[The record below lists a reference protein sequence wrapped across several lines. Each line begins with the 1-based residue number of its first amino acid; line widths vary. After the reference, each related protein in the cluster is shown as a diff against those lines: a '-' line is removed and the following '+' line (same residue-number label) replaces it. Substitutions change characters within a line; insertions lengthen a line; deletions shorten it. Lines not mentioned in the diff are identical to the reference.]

1 MSAAHTS
8 FKELISGSKPVVV
21 DLFAEWCGPC
31 KLMTPVLQQVKEAAG
46 GRVTVLKM
54 DIDKNPGFTHRYS
67 VLAVPTL
74 IIFKDGQVIWR
85 KSGVVPAHEILEHLN
100 TVMS

>member
-1 MSAAHTS
+1 
-8 FKELISGSKPVVV
+8 
-21 DLFAEWCGPC
+21 
-31 KLMTPVLQQVKEAAG
+31 MTPVLQQVKAAAG
-46 GRVTVLKM
+46 DRVTVLKM

-67 VLAVPTL
+67 VQAVPTL

>member
-1 MSAAHTS
+1 M
-8 FKELISGSKPVVV
+8 
-21 DLFAEWCGPC
+21 
-31 KLMTPVLQQVKEAAG
+31 
-46 GRVTVLKM
+46 TVLKM
-54 DIDKNPGFTHRYS
+54 DIDKNTGFTDRYS
-67 VLAVPTL
+67 VLAVPTF